1 MALRQRST
9 YGEVFRHIAD
19 ENYVCAERT
28 PMAYVLR
35 LPGAYAIWG
44 ARYLLLVFLNRWLG
58 GTLLALL
65 FTATAWLIERSL
77 PARHRGEGWG
87 WLPPLAVM
95 AWCVADGFDL
105 YLRTE
110 PSTFVLRTVALLGA
124 AAVLAGGC
132 ALWRRFSRSAAQPPA
147 TQVQRKGW
155 RRLLLLLP
163 VAAYAGGF
171 ALRRVGA

>member
-1 MALRQRST
+1 MLYYAVGFVLLWLFATLT

-19 ENYVCAERT
+19 ENYVCAERA

-44 ARYLLLVFLNRWLG
+44 ARYLLFVFLNRWLG

-65 FTATAWLIERSL
+65 LTATAWLIERSL
-77 PARHRGEGWG
+77 PVRHRGEGWG

-110 PSTFVLRTVALLGA
+110 PSTFVLRTVAPILPIGRA
-124 AAVLAGGC
+124 TTRNAD
-132 ALWRRFSRSAAQPPA
+132 AAQGLAAPPA
-147 TQVQRKGW
+147 PLAR
-155 RRLLLLLP
+155 
-163 VAAYAGGF
+163 GGLCGRF